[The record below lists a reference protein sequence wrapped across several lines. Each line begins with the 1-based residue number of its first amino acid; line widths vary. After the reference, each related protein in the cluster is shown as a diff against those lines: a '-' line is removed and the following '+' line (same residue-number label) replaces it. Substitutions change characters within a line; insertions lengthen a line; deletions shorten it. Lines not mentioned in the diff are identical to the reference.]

1 MANVIT
7 IHEKEYQKLLER
19 ALRYEY
25 LLQILKEKEDIFAS
39 PPTRNIKEIIKSF
52 RETKL
57 YSPKFLRSLE
67 KGLKRSSYFKK

>member
-1 MANVIT
+1 MANTIT
-7 IHEKEYQKLLER
+7 ISKKEYQKVLER

-25 LLQILKEKEDIFAS
+25 LWQILKEKEDIFV
-39 PPTRNIKEIIKSF
+39 PPPIRNIKEVIKSF

-57 YSPKFLRSLE
+57 YSPEFLRSLE

>member
-1 MANVIT
+1 MANTVT
-7 IHEKEYQKLLER
+7 ISKKEYQRLLER

-25 LLQILKEKEDIFAS
+25 LQKIIKEKADIFG
-39 PPTRNIKEIIKSF
+39 PPLIRNIKEIMRAF

-57 YSPKFLRSLE
+57 YSPQFLKSLE

>member
-1 MANVIT
+1 MSRTIT
-7 IHEKEYQKLLER
+7 ISKKEYQRLLEK

-25 LLQILKEKEDIFAS
+25 LRQILKEKEDIFAP
-39 PPTRNIKEIIKSF
+39 PPTRRIKEIIKSF

-57 YSPKFLRSLE
+57 YSPQFLKSLE